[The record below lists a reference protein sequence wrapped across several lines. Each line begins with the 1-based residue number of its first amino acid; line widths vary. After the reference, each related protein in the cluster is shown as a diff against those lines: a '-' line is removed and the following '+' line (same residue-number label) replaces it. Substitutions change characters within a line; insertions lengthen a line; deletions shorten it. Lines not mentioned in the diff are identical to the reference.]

1 MLNKTARKSKTT
13 QGLTIGREASL
24 HISRVEG
31 LHMTDE
37 MRSTFAMMDMNGLKP
52 AARRQLLIRK
62 YGKNSG

>member
-1 MLNKTARKSKTT
+1 MANKASRKSKAAE
-13 QGLTIGREASL
+13 GLTIGREASL

-37 MRSTFAMMDMNGLKP
+37 MHRTFAMMDMNGLKP

-62 YGKNSG
+62 YGKNPG

>member
-1 MLNKTARKSKTT
+1 MPNKTARKSKTEER
-13 QGLTIGREASL
+13 LTIGREASL

-37 MRSTFAMMDMNGLKP
+37 MRRTFATMDMNGLSP
-52 AARRQLLIRK
+52 AARRQLLIGK